1 MSYHDT
7 FKRISETNLWVS
19 SFVIQAC
26 YSNTCPI
33 WIGTDANV
41 ESILESEDTTPEY
54 VNMKNDEHYTGISL
68 FPGDFNKYM
77 SSDQKEVFNLRNFY
91 IQGYEDHAKANIIYW
106 IWDGK
111 IYPALQRSDATPYDQ
126 VSNTWTVT
134 NGIPQAYSIVTQPT
148 LTIDLMPPPSE
159 NGSMQCIYTDI
170 GSELSNTGLS
180 PVLPDDLHLYL
191 KWGTMARML
200 NADGPAKDLERAEYC
215 KARFEEGIEIAR
227 MMTGDFYV

>member
-7 FKRISETNLWVS
+7 YKRISENDLWVS
-19 SFVIQAC
+19 AFVIQA
-26 YSNTCPI
+26 YSSNTCPI
-33 WIGTDANV
+33 WIATDANF
-41 ESILESEDTTPEY
+41 ESMVESEDIPPTSM
-54 VNMKNDEHYTGISL
+54 NMKNDEHYTGISL
-68 FPGDFNKYM
+68 FPGDINKYM
-77 SSDQKEVFNLRNFY
+77 SSDQKQVFNLKNFY

-148 LTIDLMPPPSE
+148 LTIDLMPPPSV

-170 GSELSNTGLS
+170 GESLSNAGLS
-180 PVLPDDLHLYL
+180 PVLPADLHLYL

-227 MMTGDFYV
+227 MMTGDFYA